1 MSRLGDVSTQNRC
14 IRATRHILDT
24 YTHATG
30 MAPQE
35 TGTHSLAA
43 LRVKMIRLPLCAF
56 AALNVTIGS
65 HAVRLTL
72 IAACHLATALLA
84 ITTHRKITNGC

>member
-14 IRATRHILDT
+14 TRATRHILDPLA
-24 YTHATG
+24 HAKG

-43 LRVKMIRLPLCAF
+43 LRVKMIRLPLCTF

-65 HAVRLTL
+65 PAVRLTL
-72 IAACHLATALLA
+72 IGCGPFSDRAPRN
-84 ITTHRKITNGC
+84 THP